1 MAIPVPVPI
10 GALTVSNTD
19 NTNAETLLA
28 LYVQLLAHG
37 TAGATITSPSVKVPV
52 PGAPPTIPPTMEDL
66 LVDTAEEQLLHRH
79 LFLAMSA
86 GGLFSAAV
94 IHVYSEVPA
103 GTVNGSNRVFTSAFT
118 FKAGSTRLFL
128 NGARQK
134 PTTHYAES
142 AGNTFTFVTAPPN
155 GALLLVDYDR

>member
-1 MAIPVPVPI
+1 MAIPVPIPV
-10 GALTVSNTD
+10 GALTVTNTD

-52 PGAPPTIPPTMEDL
+52 PGAPPTIPPTVEDL
-66 LVDTAEEQLLHRH
+66 LVDTADEQLLHRH

-103 GTVNGSNRVFTSAFT
+103 GTVGGGNAVFTTAHT
-118 FKAGSTRLFL
+118 FKSGSTRLFL
-128 NGARQK
+128 NGSRQK
-134 PTTHYAES
+134 PTTHYTES
-142 AGNTFTFVTAPPN
+142 AGNTLTFVTPPSG

>member
-1 MAIPVPVPI
+1 MAIPVPIPL

-19 NTNAETLLA
+19 NANAETLLG
-28 LYVQLLAHG
+28 LYVQLIAHG

-52 PGAPPTIPPTMEDL
+52 PGAPPTIPPTVTDL

-103 GTVNGSNRVFTSAFT
+103 GTVGGGNLVFTTAHT
-118 FKAGSTRLFL
+118 FKAGTTRLFI
-128 NGARQK
+128 NGLRLK
-134 PTTHYAES
+134 PVTNYTES
-142 AGNTFTFVTAPPN
+142 AGNTLTFAIAPP
-155 GALLLVDYDR
+155 GGSILLVDYDR